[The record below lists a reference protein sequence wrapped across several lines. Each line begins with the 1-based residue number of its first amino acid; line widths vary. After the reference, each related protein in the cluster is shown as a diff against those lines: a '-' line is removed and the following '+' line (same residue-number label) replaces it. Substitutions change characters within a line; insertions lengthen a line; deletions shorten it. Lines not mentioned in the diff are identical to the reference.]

1 MMKAVILAA
10 GYGTRLQRDI
20 EKDQSGHFEHLQGV
34 AKPLLPVGDC
44 ALISHWLR
52 ALTQSACVD
61 QVFVVTNALYHEA
74 FQLWAQDF
82 PSVQVLND
90 GTRTNEERLGAVAC
104 LHLAVKHF
112 AVHTDVIVIG
122 GDTLFKEDFS
132 LRKFTKHFAK
142 LQRKGEDGNL
152 VLSYECKDEETSK
165 YGILEVDSDFR
176 VQCMKE
182 KPLPTETHSRRACPC
197 FYLLSRTILPLL
209 DVFLKEKE
217 TRPLEERDAPGNFL
231 SWLIAKR
238 PVYVHE
244 ISGRF
249 DVGNLAS
256 YTACDRYFREQLQNP
271 DVYLI

>member
-1 MMKAVILAA
+1 MMKAVVLAA

-20 EKDQSGHFEHLQGV
+20 EQDQTGSFGHLHGV

-44 ALISHWLR
+44 RLISHWLR
-52 ALTQSACVD
+52 ALIQSECVE
-61 QVFVVTNALYHEA
+61 QVVVVTNARYYEA

-90 GTRTNEERLGAVAC
+90 GTRNNEERLGAVAC
-104 LHLAVKHF
+104 LQLAVNNF
-112 AVHTDVIVIG
+112 AVDDDVIVIG

-132 LRKFTKHFAK
+132 LKKFTERFSD
-142 LQRKGEDGNL
+142 LQRRSEDVNL
-152 VLSYECKDEETSK
+152 VLAYQCKDEETSK

-182 KPLPTETHSRRACPC
+182 KPQPAETQSRSACPC
-197 FYLLSRTILPLL
+197 FYLFSRRTLPLL

-231 SWLIAKR
+231 SWLISRR

-256 YTACDRYFREQLQNP
+256 YTECDRYFREQLRNP
-271 DVYLI
+271 DLYLI

>member
-1 MMKAVILAA
+1 MMKAIILAA

-20 EKDQSGHFEHLQGV
+20 EKDQSRHFAHLQGV

-52 ALTQSACVD
+52 ALSQSACAD
-61 QVFVVTNALYHEA
+61 HVFVVTNAHYHEA

-90 GTRTNEERLGAVAC
+90 GTRNNEERLGAVAC
-104 LHLAVKHF
+104 LQLAVNHF
-112 AVHTDVIVIG
+112 AVHDDVIVIG

-132 LRKFTKHFAK
+132 LRKFAERFAE
-142 LQRKGEDGNL
+142 LQRKSEDANL
-152 VLSYECKDEETSK
+152 VLSYQCEDEETAK
-165 YGILEVDSDFR
+165 YGILEVDSDFQ
-176 VQCMKE
+176 VQRMKE
-182 KPLPTETHSRRACPC
+182 KPLPSETHSRSACPC
-197 FYLLSRTILPLL
+197 FYLFSRTTLPLL

-231 SWLIAKR
+231 SWLIARR
-238 PVYVHE
+238 PVYVQE

-256 YTACDRYFREQLQNP
+256 YTECNRYFKEQLQNP
-271 DVYLI
+271 DLYLI

>member
-1 MMKAVILAA
+1 MKAVILAA

-20 EKDQSGHFEHLQGV
+20 EKDQTGHFQHLQGV
-34 AKPLLPVGDC
+34 AKPLLPVGAC

-52 ALTQSACVD
+52 ALTLSACVD

-74 FQLWAQDF
+74 FQLWAQEF
-82 PSVQVLND
+82 PGVQVLND
-90 GTRTNEERLGAVAC
+90 GTRNNEERLGAVAC
-104 LHLAVKHF
+104 LQLAVNHF
-112 AVHTDVIVIG
+112 AVHDDVIVIG

-132 LRKFTKHFAK
+132 LRTFTERFAE
-142 LQRKGEDGNL
+142 LQKKSQDGNL
-152 VLSYECKDEETSK
+152 VLSYQCEDEETSK

-176 VQCMKE
+176 VQRMKE
-182 KPLPTETHSRRACPC
+182 KPLSTETHSRSACPC
-197 FYLLSRTILPLL
+197 FYSFSRTTLPLL

-231 SWLIAKR
+231 SWLLSRR

-256 YTACDRYFREQLQNP
+256 YTDCDRYFREQLQNP
-271 DVYLI
+271 ELYLI